1 MGAKSDVDLSQIK
14 AFLAVAEE
22 RSFTKASKLINLSQP
37 SVSIKVKALEKAFG
51 TSLIIRDQS
60 NIHLS
65 EHGKIA
71 AAKLKAIMIDL
82 DELQTFFDAE
92 KLEKN
97 KTITIF
103 HIPKNSRYA
112 VHYLLSKAQKIHG
125 QSIKIKTQACKSET
139 QLFESVEQDANSIGI
154 TSTESLSKKLKTS
167 VIYHEELMLICKED
181 NSGKQESIDIF
192 QLFDQQIWLPE
203 NGSES
208 LNIFE
213 TLISSLGLEL
223 NDFSKREHV
232 SDSIMVDLVQ
242 SGNGFGIC
250 LNSNQINNKSIKKIR
265 INEFA
270 LSYALFGHHHI
281 KPNAIV
287 AEIFNDIAEEE
298 NTQRKSG
305 RPLINRTRVNSNQEH
320 SSCDEVSVKVGI
332 QSRTIQTVVAGRAVQ
347 KLGIY
352 DSFLKNSK
360 HRQYT
365 AEFKDFRSAAPIL
378 DELTNGNLDIAIAG
392 DYAITYMAN
401 SLSEGQ
407 EKIVLIGFAS
417 INPFGSGSRLMI
429 HKSSGLK
436 DLASLK
442 DHSIHVPFLSTAH
455 GSLLYNLSKKNML
468 DNTQL
473 LNLELDAKQIKTV
486 KNNQYKNLT
495 CFTPFDYFLES
506 EFGYQKIEDE
516 VSMPFSF
523 YGVIARLNFVTQHP
537 EAIVSF
543 LKANLCS
550 NYWFH
555 STPSAINH
563 LSRWTGINESIIHK
577 VLGERQGNDCNYM
590 HDTTIREDWIKEF
603 TSTLYVNNGN
613 LKETQNKS
621 PLIIEDFLDQAKK
634 ELYLTLEN

>member
-1 MGAKSDVDLSQIK
+1 M
-14 AFLAVAEE
+14 
-22 RSFTKASKLINLSQP
+22 
-37 SVSIKVKALEKAFG
+37 
-51 TSLIIRDQS
+51 
-60 NIHLS
+60 
-65 EHGKIA
+65 
-71 AAKLKAIMIDL
+71 
-82 DELQTFFDAE
+82 
-92 KLEKN
+92 
-97 KTITIF
+97 
-103 HIPKNSRYA
+103 
-112 VHYLLSKAQKIHG
+112 
-125 QSIKIKTQACKSET
+125 
-139 QLFESVEQDANSIGI
+139 
-154 TSTESLSKKLKTS
+154 
-167 VIYHEELMLICKED
+167 
-181 NSGKQESIDIF
+181 
-192 QLFDQQIWLPE
+192 
-203 NGSES
+203 
-208 LNIFE
+208 
-213 TLISSLGLEL
+213 
-223 NDFSKREHV
+223 
-232 SDSIMVDLVQ
+232 
-242 SGNGFGIC
+242 
-250 LNSNQINNKSIKKIR
+250 
-265 INEFA
+265 
-270 LSYALFGHHHI
+270 
-281 KPNAIV
+281 
-287 AEIFNDIAEEE
+287 
-298 NTQRKSG
+298 
-305 RPLINRTRVNSNQEH
+305 INRSGVNSNQKH
-320 SSCDEVSVKVGI
+320 SFCDEISVKVGI

-401 SLSEGQ
+401 SLSTSQ

-455 GSLLYNLSKKNML
+455 GSLLYNLNKKNML

-473 LNLELDAKQIKTV
+473 LNLELSAKQIKAV
-486 KNNQYKNLT
+486 KDTQHKNLT

-523 YGVIARLNFVTQHP
+523 YGIIARLNFVTQHP

-603 TSTLYVNNGN
+603 TSTLYVNNSN
-613 LKETQNKS
+613 LKETPNKS
-621 PLIIEDFLDQAKK
+621 PLIIEDFLEQARK